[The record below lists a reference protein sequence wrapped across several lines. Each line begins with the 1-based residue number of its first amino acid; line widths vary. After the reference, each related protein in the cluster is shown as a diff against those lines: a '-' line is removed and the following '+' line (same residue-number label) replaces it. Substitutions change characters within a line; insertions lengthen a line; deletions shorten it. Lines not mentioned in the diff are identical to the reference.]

1 MMTKEGEVETEGQI
15 VHLEVNSDDGRDD

>member
-1 MMTKEGEVETEGQI
+1 MTKEGEVETEGQI